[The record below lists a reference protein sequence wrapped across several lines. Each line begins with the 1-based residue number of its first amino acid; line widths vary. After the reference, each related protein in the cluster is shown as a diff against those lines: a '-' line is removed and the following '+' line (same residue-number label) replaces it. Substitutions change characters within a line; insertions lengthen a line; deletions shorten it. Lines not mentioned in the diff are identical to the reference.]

1 MKKERT
7 NAGNKV
13 SISDT
18 GPFMGASLYYGDCL
32 GLMDEWVEHGY
43 ACAVDLI
50 YLDPPFNSKSNY
62 NILFGESNGVSAQVM
77 AFEDTWTWDD
87 KAEVRL
93 EDLDRG
99 KYPDKLKNAL
109 KGLQAIL
116 GKVGMLA
123 YLTYMAQRLQYCWF
137 MMKDTGTIYL
147 HCDPTA
153 SHYLKILMDSV
164 FGADNFRNEI
174 VWCCTEPSE
183 AEPSKAEKN
192 FSKKHDIILR
202 YTKSNV
208 WTFNGDAVKI
218 PYVRRTTGNTGG
230 IFNESATLRESGK
243 IPESWWSKFP
253 TVGQISSARVG
264 YLTQKPVALL
274 KRIIASSSNKGDVV
288 LDPFCGCGTSV
299 AVANAIGRRWCG
311 IDISAFSVE
320 LIRFRLHDVRDKI
333 KVNGIPRDMAA
344 ARMLAEKPFEFEKW
358 AVMQI
363 PGLLPNTKQTGDG
376 GVDGRGWLEND
387 IKGAI
392 KPLKA
397 KTPAVI
403 VQVTKSAA
411 VNLNRIRALA
421 HSMEATNALFGVY
434 LTLKKLNITPDIREI
449 ITNTGSVEVGTRR
462 YQRLQLYS
470 ISEFFEGKKVDLPP
484 LSTQRAL
491 SLGGDGAKI
500 AQGKFGEM

>member
-1 MKKERT
+1 MKKEKT

-99 KYPDKLKNAL
+99 KYPDKLKNTL
-109 KGLQAIL
+109 TGLQEIL
-116 GKVGMLA
+116 GKAGMLA

-174 VWCCTEPSE
+174 VWCCTEPSYTE
-183 AEPSKAEKN
+183 SSEAEKN
-192 FSKKHDIILR
+192 FSQKHDIILR

-208 WTFNGDAVKI
+208 WTFNGDAVKV
-218 PYVRRTTGNTGG
+218 PYVKRDTGNTKG
-230 IFNESATLRESGK
+230 IFKKRATLRESGK
-243 IPESWWSKFP
+243 IPETWWSEIP
-253 TVGQISSARVG
+253 PVEQIANEQIG
-264 YLTQKPVALL
+264 YPTQKPIALL

-299 AVANAIGRRWCG
+299 VAANAMGRRWCG
-311 IDISAFSVE
+311 IDISAFPVE
-320 LIRFRLHDVRDKI
+320 LIRLRLHDIRDKI
-333 KVNGIPRDMAA
+333 KVDGIPCDMDG

-363 PGLLPNTKQTGDG
+363 PGLLPNTEQTGDG
-376 GVDGRGWLEND
+376 SVDGGGWLEND
-387 IKGAI
+387 IEDAI
-392 KPLKA
+392 KPPAA

-403 VQVTKSAA
+403 VQVAKSVT
-411 VNLNRIRALA
+411 VNLDKIRALA
-421 HSMEATNALFGVY
+421 HSMEAKNALFGVY
-434 LTLKKLNITPDIREI
+434 LTLEQIDITKSIRDV
-449 ITNTGSVEVGTRR
+449 ITAAGSVEVGTRK

-470 ISEFFEGKKVDLPP
+470 ISEFFDGKKVDLPL
-484 LSTQRAL
+484 LSTPQAL
-491 SLGGDGAKI
+491 LLGGDGARI
-500 AQGKFGEM
+500 IQGQFGM

>member
-1 MKKERT
+1 MMAKKKT
-7 NAGNKV
+7 NAGGKV
-13 SISDT
+13 SISGMD
-18 GPFMGASLYYGDCL
+18 PFMGASLYYGDCFD
-32 GLMDEWVEHGY
+32 LMNKWIIHGY
-43 ACAVDLI
+43 ARTVDLI

-99 KYPDKLKNAL
+99 KYPDKLKNTL
-109 KGLQAIL
+109 KGLQVIL

-123 YLTYMAQRLQYCWF
+123 YLTYMAQRLYYCRF

-174 VWCCTEPSE
+174 VWCYTGPSR
-183 AEPSKAEKN
+183 ADKDFPR
-192 FSKKHDIILR
+192 KHDIILR
-202 YTKSNV
+202 YTKSDV
-208 WTFNGDAVKI
+208 WTFNGDAVKV
-218 PYVRRTTGNTGG
+218 PYITKDTGNTKGTKKRV
-230 IFNESATLRESGK
+230 TLRESSK
-243 IPESWWSKFP
+243 IPESWWSKFSP
-253 TVGQISSARVG
+253 VGRIPSERIG
-264 YLTQKPVALL
+264 YPTQKPVALL
-274 KRIIASSSNKGDVV
+274 KRIIAASSNKGDVV

-299 AVANAIGRRWCG
+299 AAANAMGRRWCG
-311 IDISAFSVE
+311 IDISAFPVE
-320 LIRFRLHDVRDKI
+320 LIRFRLHDIRDKI
-333 KVNGIPRDMAA
+333 KVDGIPRDLSA

-387 IKGAI
+387 IKDAI

-403 VQVTKSAA
+403 VQVTKSVA
-411 VNLNRIRALA
+411 VNLDKVRALA
-421 HSMEATNALFGVY
+421 HSMEAKNALFGVY
-434 LTLKKLNITPDIREI
+434 LTLEQIDITKAIRDVI
-449 ITNTGSVEVGTRR
+449 IAAGSVEVGTRR

-470 ISEFFEGKKVDLPP
+470 IRELFDGKKVDLPP
-484 LSTQRAL
+484 LSTPRAL